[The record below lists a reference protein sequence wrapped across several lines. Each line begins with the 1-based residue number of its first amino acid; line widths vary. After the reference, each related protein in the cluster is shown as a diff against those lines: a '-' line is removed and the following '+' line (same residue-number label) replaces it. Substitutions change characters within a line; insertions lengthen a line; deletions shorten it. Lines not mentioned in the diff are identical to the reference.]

1 MTSRTTLLAHLAYK
15 FSPQPETVATEA
27 LGHILRSS
35 DESRN
40 SLREFLLASGVDTG
54 RINNVSTEVSGESL
68 ERPDLSCM
76 DEDGR
81 ERILIEL
88 KFWAGM
94 TDNQPGTYL
103 TRLPDDRPSA
113 LLVIAPS
120 SRLETLWPQVRDPLD
135 EFPVHGEGASNETRW
150 VSLRDERRLI
160 LTSWSSVLEGLT
172 SAVQDEQSS
181 EDIRQLRG
189 LVDQQ
194 DSEAFL
200 PLGAEQLSPET
211 PRLILNLSRLVDD
224 ASARI
229 FDTTW
234 AERGRMQKRWEGGPF
249 QYLTV
254 SDLSTW
260 FGVNYYHWKQYEIT
274 PLWLGFQPSAWEH
287 EDQILNCVQTLR
299 HQDPPRYMEEE
310 GIIPIRLKTR
320 TEYGLV
326 LDDVVKQLKEIA
338 QLLQGV
344 RA

>member
-1 MTSRTTLLAHLAYK
+1 MTPRTTLLAHLAYK

-35 DESRN
+35 EESRN

-54 RINNVSTEVSGESL
+54 RINNVSTEVSGESR

-94 TDNQPGTYL
+94 TENQPGTYL

-120 SRLETLWPQVRDPLD
+120 SRLETLWPQVRERLD
-135 EFPVHGEGASNETRW
+135 EFPVHGEAASNETRW
-150 VSLRDERRLI
+150 VSLRDERQLI
-160 LTSWSSVLEGLT
+160 LTSWPSVLDRLT
-172 SAVQDEQSS
+172 SAAQDEQSL

-194 DSEAFL
+194 DAEAFL
-200 PLGAEQLSPET
+200 PLRAEQLSPEV
-211 PRLILNLSRLVDD
+211 PRLILNLNRLVDD

-234 AERGRMQKRWEGGPF
+234 AERNRMQKMWNTGPY
-249 QYLTV
+249 QYMT
-254 SDLSTW
+254 LSGLSAW
-260 FGVNYYHWKQYEIT
+260 FGVNYWHWQQYETT
-274 PLWLGFQPSAWEH
+274 PLWFGFQPSAWEY
-287 EDQILNCVQTLR
+287 EPQILNCLQKLR
-299 HQDPPRYMEEE
+299 HQDPPEYYEEE
-310 GIIPIRLKTR
+310 GIIPIHLRVGI
-320 TEYGLV
+320 EYELV
-326 LDDVVKQLKEIA
+326 LDHVVKQMEGIA

-344 RA
+344 RT